1 MNPINDQKVS
11 SSSHQSTGQLDDG
24 RIANLK
30 MALRS
35 EQEVQHLTRS
45 IDEKN
50 LIQILDFGMEPA
62 IEVSH
67 YADQILGFILR
78 ENEVD
83 SANIFKRLGSIM
95 ARFDK
100 RDFEKTEGGL
110 FSRIFQK
117 SVKRLDVLI
126 NKYQTIGKEIDQIYV
141 EISKYTSEMAE
152 ISKMLELVH
161 EQYYQY
167 YLTLEKYIVAGEIK
181 LNEWKANELLM
192 MERPSYNE
200 NQMEK
205 MELDIMNQAIKALE
219 QRVHELESVKMVVL
233 QAAHQIKMLQSGN
246 ARMVKRINS
255 GFISAI
261 PIFKE
266 GLHQSIAA
274 KKQKL
279 VADSLKELARRT
291 NGWNIRKAQNIIG
304 QNREIEPVL
313 NTPGPK
319 IETIEACH
327 HVILEGIQETISIE
341 EENKRLK
348 EKSKERLLKLQ
359 KIITTSDKS
368 NQ

>member
-11 SSSHQSTGQLDDG
+11 PSSHQSTGQLDDG
-24 RIANLK
+24 RVAHLK
-30 MALRS
+30 MALRG
-35 EQEVQHLTRS
+35 EQEVQHLARS

-62 IEVSH
+62 NEFSR
-67 YADQILGFILR
+67 YSDQVLGFILK
-78 ENEVD
+78 ENELD
-83 SANIFKRLGSIM
+83 SAIIFKRLESIM

-100 RDFEKTEGGL
+100 RDFEKTEGRL
-110 FSRIFQK
+110 FSRIFK
-117 SVKRLDVLI
+117 KFGKRLDVLI
-126 NKYQTIGKEIDQIYV
+126 NKYQSIGKEIDRIYE
-141 EISKYTSEMAE
+141 EISKYTIEMAE

-167 YLTLEKYIVAGEIK
+167 YLNLEKYIVAGDIRIK
-181 LNEWKANELLM
+181 EWKANELLLL
-192 MERPSYNE
+192 ERPSYDE
-200 NQMEK
+200 NQMER
-205 MELDIMNQAIKALE
+205 MEIDIMHQAIKALE

-246 ARMVKRINS
+246 ARMVTRINS

-266 GLHQSIAA
+266 GLNLAIAA

-279 VADSLKELARRT
+279 VADSLNELARRT
-291 NGWNIRKAQNIIG
+291 NGWNIRKEQNIIE
-304 QNREIEPVL
+304 QNWEIEPVL
-313 NTPGPK
+313 NTPGLK
-319 IETIEACH
+319 IETIEECH
-327 HVILEGIQETISIE
+327 HVILKGIQETISIE

-368 NQ
+368 IQ